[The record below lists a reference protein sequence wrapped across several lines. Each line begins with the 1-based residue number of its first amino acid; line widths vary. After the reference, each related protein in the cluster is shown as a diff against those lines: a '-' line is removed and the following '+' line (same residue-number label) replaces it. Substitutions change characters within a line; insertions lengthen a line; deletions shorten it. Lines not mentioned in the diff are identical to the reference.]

1 MTTKNTLGK
10 AAVVVLLATL
20 VSACSSNA
28 AKEEAAAQA
37 ATERAAAEQA
47 AAAEAVAA
55 EQRAI
60 EKEKAMVMQEQRET
74 KSEVTAILNSNISA
88 IKTGGNTTNL
98 YGGGNEEFL
107 SLSRDQMISKE
118 ETEK

>member
-74 KSEVTAILNSNISA
+74 KRRLMDAASAAGTVFLFDYDSSTLSDDARAAIDAHVALLMSGSA
-88 IKTGGNTTNL
+88 QR
-98 YGGGNEEFL
+98 
-107 SLSRDQMISKE
+107 SS
-118 ETEK
+118 